1 VEIINSRM
9 FNMFNYWGR
18 TTGDIGK
25 WIAQLDSAHQIGL
38 ETCSNEIFIALGGW
52 CSGGDI

>member
-1 VEIINSRM
+1 
-9 FNMFNYWGR
+9 MFNYWGR